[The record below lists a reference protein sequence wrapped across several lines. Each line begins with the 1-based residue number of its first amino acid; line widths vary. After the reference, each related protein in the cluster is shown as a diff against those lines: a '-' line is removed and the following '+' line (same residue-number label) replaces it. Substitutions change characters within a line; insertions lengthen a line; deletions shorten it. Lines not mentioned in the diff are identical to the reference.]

1 MQSKVHPTYKTK
13 YRVAN
18 WPAYNRALVRR
29 GDVTVWVSSDAI
41 AAWTP
46 GRSGRR
52 GGQRRY
58 SDLAIETA
66 LTLRLL
72 YHLPLRQ
79 AEGFLHA
86 LFEMMRLDLS
96 APDYT
101 TLSLRSQH
109 LRRRLRPVPPGESLH
124 LVLDSTGLS
133 IVWEGEWA
141 AAKHGGRGRR
151 GWRKL
156 HRGVDQSGA
165 ILVHTLTEAT
175 GDDATTAL
183 DLLTA
188 VEGPLVRITADAASD
203 TVAVY
208 ETATARGATVVIP
221 PARTATVSGHGPR
234 SPARDRT
241 ITCGADSSDGASW
254 KKTSGYHRQSRVENT
269 FFRYTSIIGDGL
281 RARSPTG
288 QGSEVVLGCE
298 ILNRMTELG
307 RPVSYR
313 IGR

>member
-29 GDVTVWVSSDAI
+29 GDVTVWVSSETI
-41 AAWTP
+41 AAWTAS
-46 GRSGRR
+46 RSGRR
-52 GGQRRY
+52 GGKRRY
-58 SDLAIETA
+58 SDLAIEPA

-72 YHLPLRQ
+72 SHLPLRQ

-86 LFEMMRLDLS
+86 LFGMMRLDLS
-96 APDYT
+96 APDDT
-101 TLSLRSQH
+101 TLSRRSQH
-109 LRRRLRPVPPGESLH
+109 LRRRLRSPVPPDEGLH

-133 IVWEGEWA
+133 LVGAGEWA

-221 PARTATVSGHGPR
+221 PARTANVSGHGPR

-241 ITCGADSSDGASW
+241 ITVVKQLGRRRW

-269 FFRYTSIIGDGL
+269 CFRYTSIIGDGL